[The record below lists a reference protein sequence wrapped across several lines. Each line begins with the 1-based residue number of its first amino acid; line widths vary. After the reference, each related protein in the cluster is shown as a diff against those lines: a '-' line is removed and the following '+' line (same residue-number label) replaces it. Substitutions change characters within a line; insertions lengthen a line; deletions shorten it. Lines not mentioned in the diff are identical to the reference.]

1 MSENQGQE
9 GGGIDSAGALIRR
22 ARERAGL
29 QVGALAASLK
39 VPVQR
44 IEALEADRHDLLP
57 GPVFTRALASSV
69 CRLLKADSAAV
80 LALLPKAAQHD
91 LVVPGD
97 LNQAF
102 RSVGRGSAGR
112 ARPRLSRPAAI
123 AGAGLL
129 LAAVLVYALPGL
141 DVFRQDQP
149 AILALPAPKAPGVVT
164 ETVAPVHLSGTS
176 TLAVAPSGAAA
187 AGAGPLLAAPPAPSA
202 AAAPVNAAAAQA
214 AAAAP
219 PAADA
224 ELLSFSV
231 QKPTWVEVIDA
242 AGVVVLRRTL
252 NPGEELS
259 AAGKM
264 PLRVTVGDVGGLQ
277 AKVRG
282 QPKDLRPLAQNN
294 VARFEVN

>member
-9 GGGIDSAGALIRR
+9 GGGSDSAGALIRR
-22 ARERAGL
+22 AREHAGL
-29 QVGALAASLK
+29 HVGVLAASLK

-69 CRLLKADSAAV
+69 CRLLKLDSAAV
-80 LALLPKAAQHD
+80 LALLPKASQHD
-91 LVVPGD
+91 LVVLGD
-97 LNQAF
+97 LNQTF
-102 RSVGRGSAGR
+102 RSVGHGSAGR
-112 ARPRLSRPAAI
+112 ARVRLSRPAAI
-123 AGAGLL
+123 AGAALL

-141 DVFRQDQP
+141 DVFRQARP

-164 ETVAPVHLSGTS
+164 ETVAPVHRSATS
-176 TLAVAPSGAAA
+176 TMAVAP
-187 AGAGPLLAAPPAPSA
+187 AGASATGPLLPAPPPTASPPSA
-202 AAAPVNAAAAQA
+202 PPAQA
-214 AAAAP
+214 AAPSPVAVDSGP
-219 PAADA
+219 
-224 ELLSFSV
+224 LSFSV

-259 AAGKM
+259 ATGKM
-264 PLRVTVGDVGGLQ
+264 PLRVTVGDVDGLQ

-282 QPKDLRPLAQNN
+282 QAKDLRPLAQNN

>member
-9 GGGIDSAGALIRR
+9 GGGSDSAGALIRR
-22 ARERAGL
+22 AREHAGL
-29 QVGALAASLK
+29 HVGVLAASLK

-69 CRLLKADSAAV
+69 CRLLKVDSAAV
-80 LALLPKAAQHD
+80 LALLPKASQHD
-91 LVVPGD
+91 LVVLGD
-97 LNQAF
+97 LNQTF
-102 RSVGRGSAGR
+102 RSVGHGSGGR
-112 ARPRLSRPAAI
+112 ARVRLSRPAAI
-123 AGAGLL
+123 AGAALL

-141 DVFRQDQP
+141 DVFRQDRP
-149 AILALPAPKAPGVVT
+149 VILALPAPKAPGVVT
-164 ETVAPVHLSGTS
+164 ETVAPVHRSATS
-176 TLAVAPSGAAA
+176 TMAVAP
-187 AGAGPLLAAPPAPSA
+187 AGASATGPLLPAPPPTASPPSA
-202 AAAPVNAAAAQA
+202 PPAQA
-214 AAAAP
+214 AAPSPVAVDSGP
-219 PAADA
+219 
-224 ELLSFSV
+224 LSFSV

-264 PLRVTVGDVGGLQ
+264 PLRVTVGDVDGLQ

-282 QPKDLRPLAQNN
+282 QAKDLRSLAQNN